1 MIFSLIIGI
10 IILIGQ
16 ALTQNTPQ
24 QRIRVLF
31 FHMVSVA
38 IIETLIILYQ
48 PLTFMEQP
56 EHGFVAWMEPN
67 WGRDLAIWAGFP
79 LTINNAQINIY
90 LYEMHVIQ
98 IGIGNHIIIQIQSP
112 FISPTGGS
120 IVFFTLVR
128 VIAFPLLFAF
138 NLFPLLFL
146 GLILNYQLRKILRK
160 VKVKNKFLKLENNQR
175 I

>member
-1 MIFSLIIGI
+1 MIFTLIIGI

-24 QRIRVLF
+24 HRYRVMF

-67 WGRDLAIWAGFP
+67 WGRDLALWAGFP
-79 LTINNAQINIY
+79 LTINNARIY
-90 LYEMHVIQ
+90 IYIHEMHVIQ
-98 IGIGNHIIIQIQSP
+98 IGIGNQIIIQIQSP
-112 FISPTGGS
+112 FISPIGGS
-120 IVFFTLVR
+120 YVFFTLVR
-128 VIAFPLLFAF
+128 VKAFPLLFTF
-138 NLFPLLFL
+138 NLSPLFL
-146 GLILNYQLRKILRK
+146 CLLVDYQLRIFLRK
-160 VKVKNKFLKLENNQR
+160 LKLRNKFLKIENNQR